1 MKFILKFVVV
11 SVIALLAAVIPLSL
25 WLNTDEAKQQISGF
39 VENFLEEE
47 FGIDVS
53 IEGLDISLPIIIE
66 FLPILFTRWPAA
78 LPVFSA
84 ISQDIGY

>member
-53 IEGLDISLPIIIE
+53 IEGLDISLPVIIDARE
-66 FLPILFTRWPAA
+66 VRF
-78 LPVFSA
+78 PVKMTKER
-84 ISQDIGY
+84 